1 MTFQEKHHET
11 ILFVRLYKFGGLALD
26 IMLERILSLIPKK
39 ENGDFQHGAKKEFAQ
54 SIGFKNG
61 NIVSLWISGAS
72 KSYKGKL
79 AEISDKY
86 NVSMDWLCGKENA
99 KEPCEN
105 RMIRAVKN
113 FSLFILQFRP

>member
-1 MTFQEKHHET
+1 MEGLSVSHNHHPHYTSCFMTFQEKHHET

-61 NIVSLWISGAS
+61 N
-72 KSYKGKL
+72 
-79 AEISDKY
+79 
-86 NVSMDWLCGKENA
+86 
-99 KEPCEN
+99 
-105 RMIRAVKN
+105 AVTPGGS
-113 FSLFILQFRP
+113 FERVQF

>member
-1 MTFQEKHHET
+1 M
-11 ILFVRLYKFGGLALD
+11 D

-86 NVSMDWLCGKENA
+86 NGDHLKE
-99 KEPCEN
+99 C
-105 RMIRAVKN
+105 N
-113 FSLFILQFRP
+113 FRGLRSYLNT